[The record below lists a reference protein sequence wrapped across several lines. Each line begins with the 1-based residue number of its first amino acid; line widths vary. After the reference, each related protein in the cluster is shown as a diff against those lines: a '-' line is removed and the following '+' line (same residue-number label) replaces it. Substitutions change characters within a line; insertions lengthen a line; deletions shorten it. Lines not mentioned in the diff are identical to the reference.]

1 MVRTLV
7 GERIK
12 IIRKEEKLSQEVFAE
27 RLSVTRNIIAKYEN
41 GLVEPSEIFIKHL
54 CREFSVC
61 ENWLK
66 SGEGDIYAATTNE
79 DIFSEKLGEVLM
91 SENDMIKEIVTKAVE
106 LDEDYL
112 VMLNQLIDGM
122 LNKQSKNPKN
132 ITKKK

>member
-1 MVRTLV
+1 MI

-12 IIRKEEKLSQEVFAE
+12 FIRKKEKLSQAVFAD

-41 GLVEPSEIFIKHL
+41 GLVKPTEIFIKHL

-66 SGEGDIYAATTNE
+66 YGDGDIYKAVTEE
-79 DIFSEKLGEVLM
+79 DLFSEKLGEILI
-91 SENDMIKEIVTKAVE
+91 SENDMIKEIIMKALE

-112 VMLNQLIDGM
+112 NMINQLIDS
-122 LNKQSKNPKN
+122 LLTKQTKNSIIKN
-132 ITKKK
+132 SSNT

>member
-1 MVRTLV
+1 MVRTLL

-12 IIRKEEKLSQEVFAE
+12 IIRKNGKLSQEVFAE

-61 ENWLK
+61 ERWLK
-66 SGEGDIYAATTNE
+66 SGEGDIYAVTTDE
-79 DIFSEKLGEVLM
+79 DVFSEKLGEILM
-91 SENDMIKEIVTKAVE
+91 SDNEMIKEIVTKANE

-122 LNKQSKNPKN
+122 LNKQSK
-132 ITKKK
+132 KK